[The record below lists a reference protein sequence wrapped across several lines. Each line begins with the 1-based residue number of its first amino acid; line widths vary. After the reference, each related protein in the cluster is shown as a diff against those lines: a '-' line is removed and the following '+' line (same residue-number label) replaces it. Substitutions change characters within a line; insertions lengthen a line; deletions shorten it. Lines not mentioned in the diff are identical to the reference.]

1 MPKLLDIVMTNRM
14 PSAQHFYVFQ
24 QPAVFATDAPVM
36 ATCLFSSELG
46 SLFDT
51 GAVLVCQIQAQIYLS
66 MQVGKPGSGGPSFS
80 RRMLSADAGSNPNNA
95 VEVNILPMGLKMP
108 YHDPSV
114 LPGCFRI
121 LLPDASTPD
130 IGLPDISP
138 DQALF
143 IGQGQ
148 GIDPF
153 GSPILSSFV
162 MAQGMRQI
170 ECKPSQRFYVRAG
183 GPRRMPG
190 DVIDFDAEVGAAA
203 ECDFSAG
210 ARSARVDLEPD
221 GRWTTR
227 ME

>member
-24 QPAVFATDAPVM
+24 QPAVFATDAPVIT
-36 ATCLFSSELG
+36 ACLFSGEVGCLYE
-46 SLFDT
+46 T
-51 GAVLVCQIQAQIYLS
+51 GAMLTFVVQTQSYLS
-66 MQVGKPGSGGPSFS
+66 MQVGKAGSGGSSYS
-80 RRMLSADAGSNPNNA
+80 RPVLLANAESNPENT
-95 VEVNILPMGLKMP
+95 VEVSRGVIGLSRP

-114 LPGCFRI
+114 LPGSVRVV
-121 LLPDASTPD
+121 LPGTSQ
-130 IGLPDISP
+130 PDISP
-138 DQALF
+138 DRDFF

-148 GIDPF
+148 YVENLGVPV
-153 GSPILSSFV
+153 LSSFV
-162 MAQGMRQI
+162 SAKGMSQI
-170 ECKPSQRFYVRAG
+170 EYKPSQRFYVRAG

-210 ARSARVDLEPD
+210 ARTACVDLQPD
-221 GRWTTR
+221 GRWRTR